1 MTTHKE
7 CTVTSNHTHHT
18 TIPARQRRITA
29 PGSLRMVARTTPFAA
44 AIAVSALGS
53 LSLGA
58 GIAQADPIQVKPGLT
73 CDRNAG
79 LFVNTT
85 CTNTTKT
92 DYMVIETTECAGGD
106 FYMPGSFQSGGPGG
120 GSYSSGSFTYID
132 PAVKYDS
139 IFVAANDV
147 ATVPTSSCDLDAT
160 HVSYTFGPPPPPD
173 APPPS

>member
-73 CDRNAG
+73 CDDFAG
-79 LFVNTT
+79 YIRCDNTT
-85 CTNTTKT
+85 NA
-92 DYMVIETTECAGGD
+92 DYTVIQTRHCMGGD
-106 FYMPGSFQSGGPGG
+106 WSDINNGFGY
-120 GSYSSGSFTYID
+120 D
-132 PAVKYDS
+132 PVTGKYDNGPRTEFHTADPS
-139 IFVAANDV
+139 VQTATIFVAANNTGFGTNGCDNDEG
-147 ATVPTSSCDLDAT
+147 ATFV
-160 HVSYTFGPPPPPD
+160 YTIQLP
-173 APPPS
+173 